1 MGGGVEN
8 ALVVVITRRPRWQVE
23 RTIRKIVERQS
34 IETRTTARHPRSTQL
49 LDKYYSAPE
58 KFEHAFL
65 GQAQTSA
72 SGEEIARRADLEL
85 HCQTRADAML
95 NLPSFAVLVI
105 SAVWLFA
112 GGDAADFCRCPAVA
126 EVAEPVC
133 GTDGQTYQ
141 SRAYLYCAARCQKKD
156 IKVAHPGNC

>member
-1 MGGGVEN
+1 MKAKRVT
-8 ALVVVITRRPRWQVE
+8 AAASDLPVILRLPSPNKESRRP
-23 RTIRKIVERQS
+23 S
-34 IETRTTARHPRSTQL
+34 
-49 LDKYYSAPE
+49 
-58 KFEHAFL
+58 
-65 GQAQTSA
+65 
-72 SGEEIARRADLEL
+72 
-85 HCQTRADAML
+85 
-95 NLPSFAVLVI
+95 LP
-105 SAVWLFA
+105 VWLFA